1 MGRYQLVSRV
11 PNSTRNIY
19 PSQLGKWSVRDNP
32 RESFVDKGD
41 AEVML
46 SAVTSISIIRY
57 DIIVRAAAVG
67 PYQLIVVCCEFV
79 LLLGKR

>member
-1 MGRYQLVSRV
+1 MVSQV
-11 PNSTRNIY
+11 PIGTWNIY
-19 PSQLGKWSVRDNP
+19 LLRHRKWLVCEDP

-57 DIIVRAAAVG
+57 DIIVHAAAVE
-67 PYQLIVVCCEFV
+67 PY
-79 LLLGKR
+79 